1 MQKGESLDAW
11 ATHVRPSFIV
21 IWQVL
26 ADILLRL
33 SAMHACGW
41 VHRDLKPGNVLWRPH
56 EHQWTLIDFG
66 CAAETGAPPTA
77 TAWKP
82 RPSQPARHCVEATA
96 LQLVQHLLRAPG

>member
-56 EHQWTLIDFG
+56 KHQWTLIDFG
-66 CAAETGAPPTA
+66 CAAETGAPPPRGSHCHRSRHGY
-77 TAWKP
+77 AWKP
-82 RPSQPARHCVEATA
+82 